1 MTTAL
6 AIALVLFVAALVI
19 FVIDLLIP
27 SGGILIGVTACLAF
41 AAVIFAFRHSPT
53 SGVWMLI
60 ATLSLA
66 PIMMWVLLVVWP
78 KTPLGRRMIVE
89 PSSPGDFVW
98 ADAAKSGNVN
108 ALIGAEGV
116 AETELLPS
124 GQINIAGELYEGF
137 SETGP
142 VDAGEHVRVVRID
155 VGRLVV
161 SKIRKLADQDK
172 PMSDGGALDRP
183 LSDLDF
189 DSLES

>member
-6 AIALVLFVAALVI
+6 AIALVLFIAALVI

-53 SGVWMLI
+53 SGIWMLI

-66 PIMMWVLLVVWP
+66 PIMMWVLIVVWP

-89 PSSPGDFVW
+89 PTSPGDFVW
-98 ADAAKSGNVN
+98 SDAAKSGNVN

-124 GQINIAGELYEGF
+124 GQINISGELYEGF

-142 VDAGEHVRVVRID
+142 IEAGEHVRVVRID

-161 SKIRKLADQDK
+161 TKIRKPANHGK
-172 PMSDGGALDRP
+172 TMSDGTGLDRP
-183 LSDLDF
+183 ITDLDF
-189 DSLES
+189 ESLDS

>member
-6 AIALVLFVAALVI
+6 AIALVLFIAALVI

-53 SGVWMLI
+53 SGIWMLI

-66 PIMMWVLLVVWP
+66 PIMMWVLIVVWP

-89 PSSPGDFVW
+89 PTPPGDFVW

-124 GQINIAGELYEGF
+124 GQINISGELYEGF

-142 VDAGEHVRVVRID
+142 IEAGEHVRVVRID

-161 SKIRKLADQDK
+161 TKIRKPANHGK
-172 PMSDGGALDRP
+172 TMSDGTGLDRP
-183 LSDLDF
+183 ITDLDF
-189 DSLES
+189 ESLDS